1 MLSNEKLRLIRNHRQ
16 ICLKTKAIK
25 LIQYLMKGLK
35 ERIKP
40 LQKSYLITQA
50 IFQRKSLMKN
60 TICTVSINKSSE
72 KLEILQ
78 QSRVKE
84 N

>member
-1 MLSNEKLRLIRNHRQ
+1 
-16 ICLKTKAIK
+16 
-25 LIQYLMKGLK
+25 MKGLK

>member
-1 MLSNEKLRLIRNHRQ
+1 
-16 ICLKTKAIK
+16 
-25 LIQYLMKGLK
+25 MKGLK

-50 IFQRKSLMKN
+50 IFQRKNLMKN
-60 TICTVSINKSSE
+60 TICTVCINKSSE

-78 QSRVKE
+78 ELRVKE